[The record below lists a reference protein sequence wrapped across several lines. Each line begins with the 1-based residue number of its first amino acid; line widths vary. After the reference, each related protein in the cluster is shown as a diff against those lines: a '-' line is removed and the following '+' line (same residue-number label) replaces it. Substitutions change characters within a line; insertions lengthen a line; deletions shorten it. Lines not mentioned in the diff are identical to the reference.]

1 MNFKRGLIAG
11 LIGTVAGALIPAL
24 WIGGYTLLYWF
35 WHDSPAMDRG
45 ADLAYWQDYGAGPVI
60 GLAIYFGLSAWAT
73 YTPPGKHRF
82 VSTLGIMF
90 VISIPLSLLLSSL
103 QLTPQGKRAPEDP
116 TLFFSE
122 FLIIVL
128 PPLAVAGLIV
138 LFRWSR
144 WPDMEDAPQPPSPH
158 T

>member
-11 LIGTVAGALIPAL
+11 MLGTVAGALIPVL

-35 WHDSPAMDRG
+35 WHDSPAMDRE

-82 VSTLGIMF
+82 VSTLGI
-90 VISIPLSLLLSSL
+90 
-103 QLTPQGKRAPEDP
+103 
-116 TLFFSE
+116 LFLGSFP
-122 FLIIVL
+122 LIIFLDQVFQSSNPPHKGMDHQTGWSDVL
-128 PPLAVAGLIV
+128 IFSLPLLVVAGLIV
-138 LFRWSR
+138 LFRWFNAYAS
-144 WPDMEDAPQPPSPH
+144 EDGPQP